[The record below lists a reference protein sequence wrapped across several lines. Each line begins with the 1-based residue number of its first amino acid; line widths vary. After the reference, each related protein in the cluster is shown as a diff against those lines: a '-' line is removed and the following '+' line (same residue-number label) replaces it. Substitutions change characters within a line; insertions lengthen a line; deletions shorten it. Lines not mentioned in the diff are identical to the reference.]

1 MVLESRV
8 FFFSRNSAETE
19 ERERGMERED
29 DENKTGFPFPGS
41 VRKDGEAEFYSKAYD
56 VNQVII
62 TVVFSS

>member
-1 MVLESRV
+1 MVLESKG
-8 FFFSRNSAETE
+8 FFSLVTVQTE

-41 VRKDGEAEFYSKAYD
+41 VGKDGEEEFYSKAYD

-62 TVVFSS
+62 TVVFAS